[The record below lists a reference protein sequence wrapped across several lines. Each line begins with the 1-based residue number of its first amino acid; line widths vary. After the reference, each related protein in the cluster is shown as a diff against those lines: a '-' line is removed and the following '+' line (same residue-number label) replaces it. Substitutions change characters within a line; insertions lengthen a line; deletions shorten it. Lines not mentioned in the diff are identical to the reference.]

1 MRMFFVA
8 VIAFAALLFASPAR
22 AQSDFGGLDLQPGDQ
37 IYVTQP
43 SGVEVGGRLTRI
55 SPVMLEIN
63 GYEFK
68 PEPGLKIERSG
79 DPLLNGALIGFGFGA
94 LMGATIGGEGCL
106 REPLW
111 HCVVGGGVV
120 YGAIGTLWDW
130 LRVGRTPIYR
140 GTAATSA
147 RSPRLTPLVTSTSKG
162 AALTFIF

>member
-1 MRMFFVA
+1 MRLLFVA
-8 VIAFAALLFASPAR
+8 VIAFAALLFTSPAR
-22 AQSDFGGLDLQPGDQ
+22 AQADFGGLDIHPGDQ

-55 SPVMLEIN
+55 SPAMLEIN
-63 GYEFK
+63 GYQFE
-68 PEPGLKIERSG
+68 PEPGLKIERRG

-106 REPLW
+106 KQPLW
-111 HCVVGGGVV
+111 HCVVGGALT

-140 GTAATSA
+140 GTAAASA
-147 RSPRLTPLVTSTSKG
+147 RSPRVTPFVTSTNKG
-162 AALTFIF
+162 VALTFTF